1 MSSISLIPCKVF
13 NIVGGFDES
22 LFIDGVDNEWCW
34 RAWHKCGLRSFIVED
49 AEIGHMLGEGDRFF
63 FLKKVAIAS
72 PFRCIIS
79 FEIICGFVE
88 GIMCQGIGKG
98 KMV

>member
-63 FLKKVAIAS
+63 FLKKRHRS
-72 PFRCIIS
+72 PFLSIPFGSRISSSQFKIIS
-79 FEIICGFVE
+79 HS
-88 GIMCQGIGKG
+88 QGYHF
-98 KMV
+98 